1 MTDDSHLV
9 TVTAGSVVAL
19 GSAAS
24 DCHASSRRP
33 LDWAAEVRPAEQ
45 YCGPPTLHQASLM

>member
-19 GSAAS
+19 GSAAT
-24 DCHASSRRP
+24 DCHASLAP
-33 LDWAAEVRPAEQ
+33 MAVDWSPGRS
-45 YCGPPTLHQASLM
+45 PPPNSTADLQLYIKLA